1 MKKRQPPL
9 LPALAT
15 SLLVSKARSRLAR
28 AVLSVKP
35 TPEVEEHLTS
45 LTEKARKA
53 KTADFLV
60 KYRAAA

>member
-1 MKKRQPPL
+1 MKKRQPPF

-15 SLLVSKARSRLAR
+15 SLLVSKARSRLAH

-35 TPEVEEHLTS
+35 TPEVEERLTG

-60 KYRAAA
+60 KYRVAA